1 MTGWMR
7 TLHKWFGLV
16 LALQFVLWMAS
27 GLMMSLLDPAQV
39 EGSCHQ
45 APALPA
51 RPWPASL
58 QSPARIVAAAGRPVQ
73 ALATGWLLDRPVY
86 RLGDAN
92 RSWLV
97 AASDGRRV
105 RVDAAT
111 VRALAQADYR
121 GPARA
126 RTPVLL
132 SAPTLE
138 ARGAPAAVWRVD
150 FADGHDTSVYVS
162 AEDGSILQRRNRTWR
177 LFDVFWMLHIM
188 DYTGRKDFNNPLAIM
203 ASAAGVWIAL
213 TGLWLLP
220 ISFRWI
226 KPRSRAA
233 LSPAGSTGAL
243 ERGETP
249 AS

>member
-45 APALPA
+45 APAPDA
-51 RPWPASL
+51 RPWPTAL
-58 QSPARIVAAAGRPVQ
+58 RSPAQIVAAAATPVQ
-73 ALATGWLLDRPVY
+73 TLGTGWLLQRPVY
-86 RLGDAN
+86 RLGDAT
-92 RSWLV
+92 RTWLV
-97 AASDGRRV
+97 AADDGTPLTL
-105 RVDAAT
+105 DAAT
-111 VRALAQADYR
+111 VRAIAQADYR
-121 GPARA
+121 GDAPAKP
-126 RTPVLL
+126 PVLL

-138 ARGAPAAVWRVD
+138 ARAAPAAVWRVD
-150 FADGHDTSVYVS
+150 FADAHDTSLYIS
-162 AEDGSILQRRNRTWR
+162 AEDGSIVQRRNRTWR

-188 DYTGRKDFNNPLAIM
+188 DYTGRQDFNNPLAIM

-226 KPRSRAA
+226 KPRSRRALPAA
-233 LSPAGSTGAL
+233 AAAVAGSDGPS
-243 ERGETP
+243 G
-249 AS
+249 